1 MMAHVSPYLSV
12 CAMYLNESAY
22 LREWIEF
29 HRLVGVER
37 FFLYDHESTDASRD
51 VLAPY
56 LADGTV
62 VVHDWPVYPGQ
73 LEAFNDCLER
83 HRDDSRWIAF
93 LDIDEFLFSPTGRP
107 LPELLVEYEQYPG
120 LEVSWVMFGTSGHLT
135 KPPGLVIEN
144 YLQRKAYPEEDAI
157 EHIKSV
163 IHPPRAE
170 SCPSGHCF
178 WYRDGAHAVDEKHLL
193 HDEKPWGMFQPV
205 TFEKFR
211 VNHYCR
217 RSWEEY
223 QRKLSRPRAD
233 TGTFREDDERT
244 RERRERK
251 LNAVY
256 DDTITMYL
264 PALRERIAAVDQLG
278 VEAS

>member
-1 MMAHVSPYLSV
+1 
-12 CAMYLNESAY
+12 MYLNESAY

-37 FFLYDHESTDASRD
+37 FFLYDHESTDSSRD

-56 LADGTV
+56 IEDGTV
-62 VVHDWPVYPGQ
+62 VVHDWPVYPGKI
-73 LEAFNDCLER
+73 EAFNDCIER
-83 HRDDSRWIAF
+83 HREESRWIAF
-93 LDIDEFLFSPTGRP
+93 MDIDEFLFSPTGRP

-120 LEVSWVMFGTSGHLT
+120 LVVSWAMFGTSGHMT

-144 YLQRKAYPEEDAI
+144 YLHRKEYPEGVM
-157 EHIKSV
+157 EHIKSIV
-163 IHPPRAE
+163 HPPRVE
-170 SCPSGHCF
+170 TCPSGHCF
-178 WYRDGAHAVDEKHLL
+178 FYRDGFAADEKHLV
-193 HDEKPWGMFQPV
+193 HDKKPWGLFQPA

-211 VNHYCR
+211 INHYCR

-264 PALRERIAAVDQLG
+264 PRLRERIAAVEDGLKPSAG
-278 VEAS
+278 AGAPSSART